1 MKHWGETRDV
11 LDRLAALR
19 QAGRRA
25 ALCTVIRVR
34 GSVYRREGAK
44 LLVAEDGSTAGNV
57 SGGCLE
63 QDVREAAL
71 QVIRSGRA
79 EVRSYCS
86 NSDEIAAWDLGLG
99 CDGAVDVLI
108 APAPEPV
115 PRERALLDDRIPF
128 AVATLLPAGPRLL
141 VTAEST
147 VGPLDAEAVVRARD
161 LLLTG
166 RSAVEDVNGRSMF
179 IESLIPPPQLV
190 VFGAGDDARPLAQ
203 LAADAGFRVVV
214 TDQRPA
220 YLTSERFPAAAELV
234 ESDLALDDTEYTV
247 VMTHNFVHDQE
258 CVRLLLAS
266 PVPYIGMLGPRQRTE
281 RILCNL
287 AREGAF
293 DESQRDRIYGPVG
306 LDIGTDGAEQVA
318 MSIIAELLAVRSGRR
333 VRSVRE
339 RPVPIHAGD
348 D

>member
-1 MKHWGETRDV
+1 MKHWLETREV
-11 LDRLAALR
+11 LDRLAAVR
-19 QAGRRA
+19 SAGMRA

-44 LLVAEDGSTAGNV
+44 LLVADDGTTTGNV

-63 QDVREAAL
+63 QDVREVAL
-71 QVIRSGRA
+71 QVIQSGRA
-79 EVRSYCS
+79 EVRRYCS
-86 NSDEIAAWDLGLG
+86 SDDITSWDLGLG
-99 CDGAVDVLI
+99 CDGEVEVLI
-108 APAPEPV
+108 EPAPEPR
-115 PRERALLDDRIPF
+115 PRERALLEERIPF
-128 AVATLLPAGPRLL
+128 AIVRVLPTGPRGL
-141 VTAEST
+141 VTAESIEGT
-147 VGPLDAEAVVRARD
+147 LDAEAVVRARD

-166 RSAVEDVNGRSMF
+166 RSAVEDVNGCSIF

-214 TDQRPA
+214 TDKRPA
-220 YLTSERFPAAAELV
+220 YLTVERFPAAADLV
-234 ESDLALDDTEYTV
+234 GQCLALDETEYAV
-247 VMTHNFVHDQE
+247 VMTHNFAHDQE
-258 CVRLLLAS
+258 FVRLLLAS
-266 PVPYIGMLGPRQRTE
+266 PVPYIGILGPRQRTE
-281 RILCNL
+281 RILGNL

-318 MSIIAELLAVRSGRR
+318 LSIVAELLAVRSGRR